1 MGAMDRTELCQR
13 TVLHSTRL
21 RRACSALVAAA
32 LMGASS
38 PAAAAGT
45 DRDVLAIG
53 VTGDDRASLWP
64 VELRLSL
71 AAADGPARP
80 LAPRTMLVRDGN
92 RMVFDEAVWTDRG
105 LERFSLV
112 VTPRHHPGGVV
123 ELEWELTVWFRPYAL
138 GPDGDS
144 WRRYLAFRAGLGPR
158 PPLERPVLVAVRA
171 DIVRTRG
178 EAREATIRAA
188 GRAYR
193 LVLAAR
199 TTHPGDRPG

>member
-1 MGAMDRTELCQR
+1 MGAMDGTEPCQCTELP
-13 TVLHSTRL
+13 SPRL
-21 RRACSALVAAA
+21 RPTCAALVAAI

-38 PAAAAGT
+38 PVAAAGT

-53 VTGDDRASLWP
+53 VTDDDRASLWP
-64 VELRLSL
+64 VELHLSL
-71 AAADGPARP
+71 AAADGPVRP
-80 LAPRTMLVRDGN
+80 LTPRTMLVRDGN

-123 ELEWELTVWFRPYAL
+123 ELEWELTVWFRPYTL
-138 GPDGDS
+138 RPDGDS
-144 WRRYLAFRAGLGPR
+144 WRHYLAFRAGLGPR

-188 GRAYR
+188 GRSYR

-199 TTHPGDRPG
+199 STHPADRPG